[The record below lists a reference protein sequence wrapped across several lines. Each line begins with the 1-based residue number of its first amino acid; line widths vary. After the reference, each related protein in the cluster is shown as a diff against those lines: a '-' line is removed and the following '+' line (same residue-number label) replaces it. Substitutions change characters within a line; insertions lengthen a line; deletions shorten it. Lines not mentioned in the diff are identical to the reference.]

1 MYIETWLHLFSTI
14 LNKNLLIF
22 KQSHCCKQYDLY
34 VHITNTSEES
44 PVDKLCTTEK
54 AFGPDVEYINLVSTN
69 FEADLR
75 IKASETL
82 QSEPWLSFLY
92 IIIYKYIYNY

>member
-1 MYIETWLHLFSTI
+1 MIYMCIS
-14 LNKNLLIF
+14 
-22 KQSHCCKQYDLY
+22 QY
-34 VHITNTSEES
+34 TSEES

-82 QSEPWLSFLY
+82 QSEPWLSFIYIY
-92 IIIYKYIYNY
+92 II